1 MIRDKAGKEP
11 GNKANMIV
19 SNMCHVICCDMLSQ
33 AQYDASQPPPPQ
45 APSPVLVVESP
56 VTSG

>member
-1 MIRDKAGKEP
+1 MIKDKAWKEP

-19 SNMCHVICCDMLSQ
+19 SNMCRVICCDMLSQ
-33 AQYDASQPPPPQ
+33 AQYDASQLPQ

>member
-1 MIRDKAGKEP
+1 MIRDKAWKEP

-33 AQYDASQPPPPQ
+33 AQYDAS
-45 APSPVLVVESP
+45 PVLVVESP